1 VTGTSPESG
10 PAMSADVITNYAWI
24 FWLALILIFV
34 IVEVLTVDLTF
45 LMLALGSIGGL
56 TGALFGLPWWA
67 QILLAGVL
75 CVLLLFALRPRLL
88 RILKSGGDTTKS
100 NVDALLG
107 LRGTVTTDFAGITG
121 HVKLANGEIWTA
133 RLAVPPGHPMEVGDR
148 VVVTAIDGAT
158 AVVVPTERNIHE

>member
-1 VTGTSPESG
+1 
-10 PAMSADVITNYAWI
+10 MNADAITDYAWI

-56 TGALFGLPWWA
+56 AGAVLGLPWWV
-67 QILLAGVL
+67 QILSAGVL

-88 RILKSGGDTTKS
+88 RILKSGGDSAKS

-107 LRGTVTTDFAGITG
+107 LRGTVTTNFAGITG

-133 RLAVPPGHPMEVGDR
+133 RLAVPPGHPLEIGDR
-148 VVVTAIDGAT
+148 VVVTAIEGAT
-158 AVVVPTERNIHE
+158 AVVVPTERSIHE